1 MLTTVMDGDNSYVN
15 NEYKPYTARAV
26 NIYLVAVHSQHDVGR
41 NQAVM

>member
-15 NEYKPYTARAV
+15 SEYKPYNARAV
-26 NIYLVAVHSQHDVGR
+26 KQYRVAVHSQHDVGR